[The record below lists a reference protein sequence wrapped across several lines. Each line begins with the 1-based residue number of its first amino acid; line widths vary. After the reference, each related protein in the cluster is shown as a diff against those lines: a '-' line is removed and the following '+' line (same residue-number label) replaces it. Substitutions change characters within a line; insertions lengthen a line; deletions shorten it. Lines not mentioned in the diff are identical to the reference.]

1 MSNLTLDGS
10 QAKFDR
16 SDTKAVKGVA
26 VVLMLFHHLAGFPSG
41 FPSVLQAFAQSG
53 RSLLTVGTSSSLPMR
68 LNFVWRSS
76 FSLAVTACTYA

>member
-26 VVLMLFHHLAGFPSG
+26 VVLMLWHHLAGFSKRFPVG
-41 FPSVLQAFAQSG
+41 FAGFRAILLNAFYTALG
-53 RSLLTVGTSSSLPMR
+53 RAIAY
-68 LNFVWRSS
+68 FKK
-76 FSLAVTACTYA
+76 